1 MCAQGGDGLCQDLE
15 PCLCAEGEEHAFI
28 RNTLSI
34 LLDSKQI
41 IIVIE
46 SYILHDHVVGGDAI
60 SRNEEEGLVVDF
72 IQVAYFPPGDK
83 RQSALEIGLG
93 V

>member
-34 LLDSKQI
+34 LLDGKQI

-46 SYILHDHVVGGDAI
+46 SYILHDHIVGGDAI
-60 SRNEEEGLVVDF
+60 SRNEEQSLVVD
-72 IQVAYFPPGDK
+72 IVQVTHFAPGDEG
-83 RQSALEIGLG
+83 QCAL
-93 V
+93 